1 MGIPREALIKSHMRD
16 RNAFVPCIPV
26 RSIGRHSTKTLRTSI
41 GTKALRSHVRGE
53 FYWVASAAA
62 SAALRALPRCLPW
75 LRRDALH
82 PSPPDET
89 RVARLNQR
97 FPRRIASVVLAGWAA
112 VVGTELITLA
122 LAQTPRAPTV
132 VAPRPDEQT
141 VSDAYNYLLGRVLV
155 IRQEHADL
163 KAPGASYNV
172 IKYNPL
178 GSADF
183 VNPNFDVAY
192 LEAWFAVDEY
202 TPVLLEVPEIRGR
215 YYTAEILD
223 EWGEVIA
230 NINERRFP
238 SKPFGRFALVAPG
251 STAKI
256 PAGAGRIE
264 LHSNKAK
271 MVARVELKGDPYS
284 AVKLQRQFKARSLGE
299 PAIKQPPAVPMFDN
313 NQLIGVDVFDD
324 VDAKLSSALD
334 VSPIAAEMQQKV
346 RAVAAY
352 IQTNHEGRAAV
363 DRQLREKVIPEFKEY
378 AFTKSAPYR
387 NHWVGGAQTGS
398 YGRDYRLRTVVN
410 YAGIWANDTD
420 EVIYFVATRDA
431 NEKLLNGSNSY
442 VIHFPSDK
450 LPNSVVNSYWSVI
463 LVGVP
468 DYRVVPNPLN
478 RFTLNS
484 YSSLKAETDGS
495 LKISIGP
502 KPVAGVDESNW
513 LPAPDGKTFSLTFRT
528 YVPKDLVKRGEWA
541 PPAVTAVP

>member
-1 MGIPREALIKSHMRD
+1 
-16 RNAFVPCIPV
+16 
-26 RSIGRHSTKTLRTSI
+26 
-41 GTKALRSHVRGE
+41 
-53 FYWVASAAA
+53 
-62 SAALRALPRCLPW
+62 
-75 LRRDALH
+75 
-82 PSPPDET
+82 
-89 RVARLNQR
+89 
-97 FPRRIASVVLAGWAA
+97 
-112 VVGTELITLA
+112 
-122 LAQTPRAPTV
+122 
-132 VAPRPDEQT
+132 
-141 VSDAYNYLLGRVLV
+141 
-155 IRQEHADL
+155 
-163 KAPGASYNV
+163 
-172 IKYNPL
+172 
-178 GSADF
+178 
-183 VNPNFDVAY
+183 
-192 LEAWFAVDEY
+192 
-202 TPVLLEVPEIRGR
+202 
-215 YYTAEILD
+215 
-223 EWGEVIA
+223 
-230 NINERRFP
+230 
-238 SKPFGRFALVAPG
+238 VAPG

-271 MVARVELKGDPYS
+271 MLARVELKGDPYS

-387 NHWVGGAQTGS
+387 NHWVGGAQTGN